1 VAGVV
6 VDPVATN
13 AELARTAGLEFPIL
27 SDPDL
32 HIIDAYGLRHVAAH
46 DGQDIAFS
54 ASVLI
59 DAYGLRHVAAHDGQ
73 DIALSATVLID
84 TEGVVRWTSVTRNVR
99 VRPNPDEVLAAIDA
113 LGVAPPR

>member
-32 HIIDAYGLRHVAAH
+32 HMIDAYGLRHIAAH

-59 DAYGLRHVAAHDGQ
+59 DADGL
-73 DIALSATVLID
+73 
-84 TEGVVRWTSVTRNVR
+84 VRWTSVTRNVR
-99 VRPNPDEVLAAIDA
+99 VRPTPAEVLAAIDA
-113 LGVAPPR
+113 NPGVRPAGALPQP

>member
-32 HIIDAYGLRHVAAH
+32 HMIDAYGLRHVAAH

-59 DAYGLRHVAAHDGQ
+59 DAGG
-73 DIALSATVLID
+73 I
-84 TEGVVRWTSVTRNVR
+84 VRWTRVTRNVR
-99 VRPNPDEVLAAIDA
+99 VRPTPDAVLAAIDA
-113 LGVAPPR
+113 SATGPSR

>member
-1 VAGVV
+1 VVGVV

-32 HIIDAYGLRHVAAH
+32 QTIDAYGLRHVAAH
-46 DGQDIAFS
+46 DGRDIASS

-59 DAYGLRHVAAHDGQ
+59 DADG
-73 DIALSATVLID
+73 I
-84 TEGVVRWTSVTRNVR
+84 VRWTSVTRNVR
-99 VRPNPDEVLAAIDA
+99 VRPAPDEVLAAIDA
-113 LGVAPPR
+113 LDTPPPH

>member
-1 VAGVV
+1 MV

-46 DGQDIAFS
+46 DGE
-54 ASVLI
+54 
-59 DAYGLRHVAAHDGQ
+59 

-84 TEGVVRWTSVTRNVR
+84 AEGVVRWTSVTRNVR
-99 VRPNPDEVLAAIDA
+99 VRPTPDEVLAAIDA
-113 LGVAPPR
+113 HAGGVG